1 MVSNEELRANAR
13 DQLDNGIFKTPW
25 LMMLLVFLIIL
36 AVGSAAGYTG
46 IGAILLFGPIEYA
59 AVRITVKR
67 VQTRGEVDF
76 SDLIVGF
83 TENYGQVFLLG
94 FLKKLFIF
102 LWSLLLVVPGIIKMY
117 SYGMAA
123 YLQQKQPGKDWKECL
138 DESKKMMD
146 GHKMQLFCLDLSFI
160 GWYLLGALC
169 FGVGFLFVIP
179 YHVMA
184 RANFYLA
191 LDAEMTPPQV
201 EAAPAQE
208 SEGEANA

>member
-1 MVSNEELRANAR
+1 MVSNTELRANAR

-25 LMMLLVFLIIL
+25 LMMLLVFLIL
-36 AVGSAAGYTG
+36 DLVTGAASYTVVGA
-46 IGAILLFGPIEYA
+46 LLLLGPIDYA
-59 AVRITVKR
+59 GVRITVKR
-67 VQTRGEVDF
+67 VQTREDVNF

-94 FLKKLFIF
+94 FLKSLFIA
-102 LWSLLLVVPGIIKMY
+102 LWSLLFLIPGIVKTY
-117 SYGMAA
+117 SYGMAT
-123 YLQQKQPGKDWKECL
+123 YLQQKQPGKDWKVCL
-138 DESKKMMD
+138 DESKNMMN

-160 GWYLLGALC
+160 GWYLFGALC
-169 FGVGFLFVIP
+169 LGIGVLFVIP
-179 YHVMA
+179 YHQMA

-191 LDAEMTPPQV
+191 LDAEMNPPQV

>member
-25 LMMLLVFLIIL
+25 LMMLLVFLIL
-36 AVGSAAGYTG
+36 CAVWSAAGYTG
-46 IGAILLFGPIEYA
+46 IGIILLIGPIEYV

-94 FLKKLFIF
+94 FLKNLFTI
-102 LWSLLLVVPGIIKMY
+102 LWALLLLVPGVIKFY

-123 YLQQKQPGKDWKECL
+123 YLQQKQPGKDWKDCL

-146 GHKMQLFCLDLSFI
+146 GRKMQLFCLDLSFI

-169 FGVGFLFVIP
+169 FGVGILFVIP
-179 YHVMA
+179 YHMMA

-191 LDAEMTPPQV
+191 LDAEMAPPQV
-201 EAAPAQE
+201 AAAPAQE
-208 SEGEANA
+208 GEGKANA